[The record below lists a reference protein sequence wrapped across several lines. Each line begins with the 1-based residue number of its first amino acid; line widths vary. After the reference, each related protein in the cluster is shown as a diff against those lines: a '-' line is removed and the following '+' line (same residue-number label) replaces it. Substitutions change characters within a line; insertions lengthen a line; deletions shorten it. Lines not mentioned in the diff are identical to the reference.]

1 MLKLQLPT
9 GMTRAVWVLPALALA
24 GCGAA
29 KPLEV
34 AKGQTLPP
42 APYGATATPTPAQL
56 LTPTAQQRPQRSDE
70 LLKSSDVRR
79 SDEFDLP
86 PN

>member
-1 MLKLQLPT
+1 MKRLIPLL
-9 GMTRAVWVLPALALA
+9 ALALA

-29 KPLEV
+29 KELQP
-34 AKGQTLPP
+34 APGATLPP
-42 APYGATATPTPAQL
+42 APYGATATPTANQL
-56 LTPTAQQRPQRSDE
+56 LTPTTQQRPQRSDE
-70 LLKSSDVRR
+70 LLKQSEARR

>member
-1 MLKLQLPT
+1 MKRLIPLL
-9 GMTRAVWVLPALALA
+9 ALVLA

-29 KPLEV
+29 KELQPAPG
-34 AKGQTLPP
+34 AKLPP
-42 APYGATATPTPAQL
+42 APYGATATPTANQL
-56 LTPTAQQRPQRSDE
+56 LTPTTQQRPQRSDE
-70 LLKSSDVRR
+70 LLKQTEARR

>member
-1 MLKLQLPT
+1 MKRLVPIL
-9 GMTRAVWVLPALALA
+9 ALALA

-29 KPLEV
+29 KELQP
-34 AKGQTLPP
+34 APGATLPP
-42 APYGATATPTPAQL
+42 APYGATATPTANEL
-56 LTPTAQQRPQRSDE
+56 LTPTTQQRPQRSDE
-70 LLKSSDVRR
+70 LLKQSEARR

>member
-1 MLKLQLPT
+1 MKRFVAPMAL
-9 GMTRAVWVLPALALA
+9 ALALA

-29 KPLEV
+29 KELQP
-34 AKGQTLPP
+34 APGASLPP
-42 APYGATATPTPAQL
+42 APYGATATPTPNQL
-56 LTPTAQQRPQRSDE
+56 LTPTTQQRPQRSDE
-70 LLKSSDVRR
+70 LLRNSDQRR